1 MNYGCFIFS
10 FFPFYCEGIIS
21 ISINI
26 KEYSKKMLA
35 VLAKVRTLRQHEEQ
49 RSRSKMEKEQN
60 VIQR

>member
-1 MNYGCFIFS
+1 MVALFFL
-10 FFPFYCEGIIS
+10 FFPS
-21 ISINI
+21 IAKELFLFQSILKSI
-26 KEYSKKMLA
+26 QKMLA